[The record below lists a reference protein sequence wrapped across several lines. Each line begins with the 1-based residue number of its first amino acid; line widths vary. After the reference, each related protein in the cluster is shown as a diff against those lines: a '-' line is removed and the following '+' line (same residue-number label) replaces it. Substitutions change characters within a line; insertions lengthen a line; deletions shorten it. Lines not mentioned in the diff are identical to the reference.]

1 MLTTDMMIDL
11 ITSGI
16 IGIGVVTGIIIFVCS
31 CAIVFITI
39 VRLTLAICDL
49 IMNKIDN
56 IEGKTKEDKYEL
68 WR

>member
-1 MLTTDMMIDL
+1 MLTTDMMIDF

-31 CAIVFITI
+31 CVIVFITI
-39 VRLTLAICDL
+39 VRSTLAICDL

-68 WR
+68 

>member
-1 MLTTDMMIDL
+1 MLTTDMMIDF

-31 CAIVFITI
+31 CVIVLITI
-39 VRLTLAICDL
+39 VRLTLALCDL

-68 WR
+68 

>member
-31 CAIVFITI
+31 CVIVFITI

-49 IMNKIDN
+49 IINKIDN
-56 IEGKTKEDKYEL
+56 IAGKTKEEAT
-68 WR
+68 